1 MYCKVFRICSK
12 ALHTVYFMPTCF
24 FSHEFRHSSG
34 RTRFYFMQ
42 NFEYEVRKAAIKCD
56 IIFYT
61 LMVTIDKSQTFSAE
75 IPLRQKL
82 LDHDVP

>member
-1 MYCKVFRICSK
+1 MFQSVAYSL
-12 ALHTVYFMPTCF
+12 LHANLF
-24 FSHEFRHSSG
+24 FSHESRHSSG
-34 RTRFYFMQ
+34 RTRFFMQ

-61 LMVTIDKSQTFSAE
+61 LMVTIDKSQTFSVE
-75 IPLRQKL
+75 ILLRQKL